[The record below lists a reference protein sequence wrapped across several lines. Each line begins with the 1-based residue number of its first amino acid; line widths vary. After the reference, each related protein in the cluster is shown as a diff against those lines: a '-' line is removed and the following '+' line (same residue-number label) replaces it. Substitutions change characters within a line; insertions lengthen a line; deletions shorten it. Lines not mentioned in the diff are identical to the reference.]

1 MALLNIVYVA
11 TAAFYLVLV
20 AIVRRMSVR
29 GREHAL
35 LILSALALFQWTLTA
50 YFVYNTNTLEV
61 ARVLLPIS
69 CVGMIAFFPLN
80 LHFGFAVSTKRKLPA
95 VVAIAIYSIA
105 GALTAINVVH
115 PFSMLA
121 VEAPDGTVTITPA
134 FDSPLNLVWMVFVL
148 SCWLI
153 PVWFYARYLRKTK
166 LNRERRQ
173 ARLLLTVIV
182 VTILLVMGEYYLVPL
197 IPGWEL
203 PSQSPILFACWMAAM
218 VYAIWRYGFLQLS
231 PGLLHER
238 ILDSVEDLVVLYG
251 TDGHAVFRNRKADLL
266 LAASTG
272 KPCRD
277 RELVERGI
285 APLLARRD
293 EWTSDEPERR
303 LTLRLASNGF
313 DGPNDEGVTVRFRLK
328 ALVDRFGD
336 PLGVL
341 VSGTLVASLADAT
354 KRYGFTSREADVL
367 ERLMAGW
374 TIERTAD
381 ALAITE
387 RTVKAHITSL
397 YDKTGASNRVELANM
412 VIPDWSTQQP
422 ESPL

>member
-11 TAAFYLVLV
+11 AAAFYLVLIT
-20 AIVRRMSVR
+20 IVRRMSVR

-50 YFVYNTNTLEV
+50 YFVYNTDTLNV

-69 CVGMIAFFPLN
+69 CVGMFAFFPLN

-95 VVAIAIYSIA
+95 VMAIAIYSIA

-134 FDSPLNLVWMVFVL
+134 FDSPLNLVWMVFAL

-153 PVWFYARYLRKTK
+153 PVWFYARYYRRTK

-203 PSQSPILFACWMAAM
+203 PSQSPILFAFWMAAM
-218 VYAIWRYGFLQLS
+218 VYAIWRYGFLKLS

-238 ILDSVEDLVVLYG
+238 ILDSVEDLMVRYG
-251 TDGHAVFRNRKADLL
+251 TDGHAVFGNRMADLL
-266 LAASTG
+266 
-272 KPCRD
+272 
-277 RELVERGI
+277 
-285 APLLARRD
+285 
-293 EWTSDEPERR
+293 
-303 LTLRLASNGF
+303 
-313 DGPNDEGVTVRFRLK
+313 
-328 ALVDRFGD
+328 
-336 PLGVL
+336 LGVL
-341 VSGTLVASLADAT
+341 VSGTVVASLADAT